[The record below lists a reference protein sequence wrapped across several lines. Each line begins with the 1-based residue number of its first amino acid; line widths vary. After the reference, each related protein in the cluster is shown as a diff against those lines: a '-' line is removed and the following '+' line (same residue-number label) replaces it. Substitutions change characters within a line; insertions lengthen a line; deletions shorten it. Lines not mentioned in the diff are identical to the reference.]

1 MESMLRRLVLDQ
13 IEIVFIAPEE
23 PVLVEADEGQIGQIL
38 MNLVVNARDAM
49 PSGGRVTVSVGMIGL
64 AEPGAGRFG
73 IGFGPC
79 AKLSVIDTG
88 EGMDAETQAHLFE
101 PFFTTKPPEK
111 GSGLGLSIVYGVV
124 RNLGGAIEVQSERGQ
139 GASFHIYLPPVVD

>member
-1 MESMLRRLVLDQ
+1 LVK
-13 IEIVFIAPEE
+13 
-23 PVLVEADEGQIGQIL
+23 ADESQIGQIL
-38 MNLVVNARDAM
+38 MNLVVNARDALS
-49 PSGGRVTVSVGMIGL
+49 SGGRVTVSVGAIAK

-79 AKLSVIDTG
+79 AKLSVMDTG

-111 GSGLGLSIVYGVV
+111 GSGLGLSIVYGTVK
-124 RNLGGAIEVQSERGQ
+124 NLGGLIEVQSERGQ
-139 GASFHIYLPPVVD
+139 GTAFHIYLPPAVD